1 MNQKEINELKRRF
14 RADRSCISNIYGCY
28 VNANREIVSYLDTS
42 LGLLPEEEAELY
54 LGRLKKALSG
64 AVGKNLIDIVFTT
77 EQVADS
83 DEHRLLSALRES
95 QLRDGDIRE
104 EFYRKAIEALDMGEG
119 CNYLILLA
127 ADSYDVPHRGRDGS
141 SDADAS
147 DQVFRYIVC
156 AVCPVKEGSPEL
168 KYFHDQNEFH
178 IASNGQTVGQTA
190 LGFLFPAFDDRAAN
204 IYNALYYAQ
213 KPAELHQEFIDAVF
227 RTEAP
232 MSSEEQRQLFET
244 ALTDALEEEYSYAVA
259 QTVHEQL
266 RERIEQ
272 HREEKDPEPLS
283 LTAGEI
289 GEMLRSS
296 GVSGEKVET
305 FTREC
310 SEQFGENAAL
320 HPDNLIDSRRFE
332 IRTADV
338 QLTVDPERSYLI
350 ETRIIDGRPYLL
362 IPAEGVEVNGV
373 AVRTA
378 PAPEEA

>member
-1 MNQKEINELKRRF
+1 
-14 RADRSCISNIYGCY
+14 
-28 VNANREIVSYLDTS
+28 
-42 LGLLPEEEAELY
+42 
-54 LGRLKKALSG
+54 
-64 AVGKNLIDIVFTT
+64 
-77 EQVADS
+77 
-83 DEHRLLSALRES
+83 
-95 QLRDGDIRE
+95 
-104 EFYRKAIEALDMGEG
+104 
-119 CNYLILLA
+119 
-127 ADSYDVPHRGRDGS
+127 
-141 SDADAS
+141 
-147 DQVFRYIVC
+147 
-156 AVCPVKEGSPEL
+156 
-168 KYFHDQNEFH
+168 
-178 IASNGQTVGQTA
+178 
-190 LGFLFPAFDDRAAN
+190 
-204 IYNALYYAQ
+204 
-213 KPAELHQEFIDAVF
+213 
-227 RTEAP
+227 

>member
-283 LTAGEI
+283 LTVGEI

-378 PAPEEA
+378 SAPEEA